1 MSPSSQ
7 DHPSVCTCSAVKMR
21 ITIITIRKYLSPRDM
36 GKVHEIM
43 GPVASCQEGGRGA
56 AAPTPTLGRSNSFR
70 IRRNCSRSEEG
81 GSIKSVASQVRLF
94 KPPRALVLCPS
105 SHLLQDA
112 GPKTQDLC
120 LDSPSPRTSVPD
132 ICLGSLTIL
141 RKTQYVDITTRPAPN
156 KTSSERVLK
165 ELTFSK
171 LELHLIAP
179 PPPQPPA
186 FPGTQASVG
195 KGHFIF
201 RCGYCLTFHP
211 QRIWM
216 LLACGHTD
224 VLEALPLL
232 CSICSHLRHCV
243 SRCAVPSPRTLP
255 APSAFLSNLQ
265 ALPLPSIGP
274 HLPGHA
280 AGLGLLWGPSKT
292 TFCFFVKMTSEGD
305 KRSCYCPDPER
316 EN

>member
-70 IRRNCSRSEEG
+70 IRRDCSRSEEG

-179 PPPQPPA
+179 P
-186 FPGTQASVG
+186 T
-195 KGHFIF
+195 
-201 RCGYCLTFHP
+201 
-211 QRIWM
+211 
-216 LLACGHTD
+216 
-224 VLEALPLL
+224 
-232 CSICSHLRHCV
+232 
-243 SRCAVPSPRTLP
+243 P
-255 APSAFLSNLQ
+255 APGLSR
-265 ALPLPSIGP
+265 
-274 HLPGHA
+274 HPG
-280 AGLGLLWGPSKT
+280 
-292 TFCFFVKMTSEGD
+292 
-305 KRSCYCPDPER
+305 
-316 EN
+316 